1 MNRKPR
7 RLVVIVGGG
16 PVGLCVAAL
25 LSSHSKSEK
34 FDVHLL
40 DSGSI
45 PTWLRSSMDLRV
57 YALSR
62 VSQNILNNLGVW
74 ESIIACRTS
83 PYERMHVWQGKHDT
97 RLGSVTFDSAEVGE
111 PDLGHIVEDN
121 LLRAELVK
129 NLESAGVKI
138 TFGAELSAIDI
149 RQREVHVTLSTGKTL
164 SAAILI
170 AADGSSSTVRDLLK
184 MPITKVSYRQQA
196 IVTHVETEKS
206 HADTA
211 WQRFL
216 PDGPLAFLPLADGR
230 SSVVWSTSS
239 DHAKTLCE
247 LGDSEF
253 RTKLQ
258 SGSGNVLGNILS
270 LTKRASFPLQASHA
284 HQYCS
289 DRVVLVGDAAH
300 TIHPLAGQGMNL
312 GLMDAAVVAEVL
324 LGALHKGEDPGDL
337 RVLRRYERQRKGD
350 NLKMLLAL
358 DVLHRLFGVSGN
370 IMPPLRAIGLS
381 AFDAMPFVKSMV
393 MNRALGYRNQLPGAA
408 INPIV

>member
-1 MNRKPR
+1 MNKKPQ
-7 RLVVIVGGG
+7 RLVVVVGGG
-16 PVGLCVAAL
+16 PVGLSVAAL
-25 LSSHSKSEK
+25 LSSHSKLEK

-40 DSGSI
+40 DSGST
-45 PTWLRSSMDLRV
+45 PTWFRDSVDLRV

-74 ESIIACRTS
+74 ESIETCRSS
-83 PYERMHVWQGKHDT
+83 PYERMHVWQGKHDA

-111 PDLGHIVEDN
+111 PNLGHIVEDS

-129 NLESAGVKI
+129 NLERAGVKI
-138 TFGAELSAIDI
+138 TFGAELSEIDV
-149 RQREVHVTLSTGKTL
+149 REREAHVTLATGEKL

-170 AADGSSSTVRDLLK
+170 AADGSTSTVRDLLE
-184 MPITKVSYRQQA
+184 MPITKVSYQQQA
-196 IVTHVETEKS
+196 IVTHIETEKP
-206 HADTA
+206 HAKTA

-230 SSVVWSTSS
+230 SSVVWSAKSN
-239 DHAKTLCE
+239 HAKTLCE

-253 RTKLQ
+253 RAKLQ
-258 SGSGNVLGNILS
+258 RASGNVLGKILS
-270 LTKRASFPLQASHA
+270 LTKRANFPLQASHA

-312 GLMDAAVVAEVL
+312 GLMDAAVVADVL

-370 IMPPLRAIGLS
+370 LMPPLRSIGLS
-381 AFDAMPFVKSMV
+381 AFDAMPFVKSMI
-393 MNRALGYRNQLPGAA
+393 MHRALGYRNQLPGAA